1 MIPVVMEPRCLDT
14 NAWQGV
20 VGGKLGSKFY
30 CNLTADDDTEFNNGL
45 DSIVEAL
52 KAVGVA
58 PGQSQARIT
67 LLEKNVDKGIELQHN
82 DVRDDVDVELA

>member
-1 MIPVVMEPRCLDT
+1 M
-14 NAWQGV
+14 